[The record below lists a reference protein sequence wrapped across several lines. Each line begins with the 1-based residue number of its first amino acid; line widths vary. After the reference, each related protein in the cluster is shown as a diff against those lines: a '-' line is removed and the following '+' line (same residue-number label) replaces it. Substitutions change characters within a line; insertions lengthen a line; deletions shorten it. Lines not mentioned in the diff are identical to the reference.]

1 MKHIYESFERIAAV
15 SGNAKHDLLVEE
27 LMNEDTLWAMKRALD
42 PMRTYGVGKKTL
54 KDTIKKLSGHGTK
67 HASVQEAELLLERLQ
82 DRSLTGS
89 AAKSELASFF
99 TTYSEESWHVL
110 TRIITKDPRAGMS
123 GKSVNKALGRDEI
136 VIFEVNLAHPYTVK
150 RVKKW
155 PVKVELKHDGVRTVC
170 IADLGAKT
178 ATFLSRT
185 GKEFHAFRTLSSDVI
200 SFLTAGLGVTNGV
213 VVLDGEVITGDFL
226 KTVSEVRRK
235 GFDAKDAEYHIFE
248 FMTER
253 EFIAGCALPEERRRG
268 RLESLYRRAAAVLGE
283 EGMDGLAVKLIEQE
297 IAHNDKE
304 VRAKF
309 KEKFEQGF
317 EGIIVKQTHTLYERS
332 RNAGYL
338 KLKDEV
344 ETAGEVDLKIIDVYE
359 GEGKYEG
366 MAGGVVVDFNGVPV
380 RIGGGF
386 TDQQRAEIWAD
397 FKGVSVTYSITAWDE
412 EQDEMT
418 TVMKTVKPSQHKI
431 IGRLVEVKYHEI
443 TEYGSMRHPRF
454 HRFRDILNK
463 GEIV

>member
-1 MKHIYESFERIAAV
+1 MEPVTTDILPPDASRSGKNTVYHHCGQLERRASYAVCLFTLEQFDKGKLRTDSECHQHIDKGLCSALALRAQEVAAGRALFFKERIVPVVVKDEEPVQIVTGPTKPESESYMRGWNAAGRLFGGSRPTTKPSLAPSPKPTPKTASERLFGVKESSHSPRSVRGEAHSREGPRQLANADGHRHREVPSRQGHPNATGHSRQETREQFAPLRQSSYPQSGEKMKHIYESFERIAAV

-54 KDTIKKLSGHGTK
+54 KDTIKKLSGHGAK

-178 ATFLSRT
+178 ATFLS
-185 GKEFHAFRTLSSDVI
+185 G
-200 SFLTAGLGVTNGV
+200 
-213 VVLDGEVITGDFL
+213 
-226 KTVSEVRRK
+226 
-235 GFDAKDAEYHIFE
+235 
-248 FMTER
+248 
-253 EFIAGCALPEERRRG
+253 
-268 RLESLYRRAAAVLGE
+268 
-283 EGMDGLAVKLIEQE
+283 
-297 IAHNDKE
+297 
-304 VRAKF
+304 
-309 KEKFEQGF
+309 
-317 EGIIVKQTHTLYERS
+317 
-332 RNAGYL
+332 
-338 KLKDEV
+338 
-344 ETAGEVDLKIIDVYE
+344 
-359 GEGKYEG
+359 
-366 MAGGVVVDFNGVPV
+366 
-380 RIGGGF
+380 
-386 TDQQRAEIWAD
+386 
-397 FKGVSVTYSITAWDE
+397 
-412 EQDEMT
+412 
-418 TVMKTVKPSQHKI
+418 
-431 IGRLVEVKYHEI
+431 
-443 TEYGSMRHPRF
+443 
-454 HRFRDILNK
+454 
-463 GEIV
+463 

>member
-1 MKHIYESFERIAAV
+1 
-15 SGNAKHDLLVEE
+15 
-27 LMNEDTLWAMKRALD
+27 
-42 PMRTYGVGKKTL
+42 
-54 KDTIKKLSGHGTK
+54 
-67 HASVQEAELLLERLQ
+67 
-82 DRSLTGS
+82 
-89 AAKSELASFF
+89 
-99 TTYSEESWHVL
+99 
-110 TRIITKDPRAGMS
+110 
-123 GKSVNKALGRDEI
+123 
-136 VIFEVNLAHPYTVK
+136 
-150 RVKKW
+150 
-155 PVKVELKHDGVRTVC
+155 
-170 IADLGAKT
+170 
-178 ATFLSRT
+178 
-185 GKEFHAFRTLSSDVI
+185 
-200 SFLTAGLGVTNGV
+200 
-213 VVLDGEVITGDFL
+213 VLDGEVITGDFL

-283 EGMDGLAVKLIEQE
+283 EGMDSLAVKLIEQE

-344 ETAGEVDLKIIDVYE
+344 KIIDVYE

-418 TVMKTVKPSQHKI
+418 TVLKTVKPSQHKI